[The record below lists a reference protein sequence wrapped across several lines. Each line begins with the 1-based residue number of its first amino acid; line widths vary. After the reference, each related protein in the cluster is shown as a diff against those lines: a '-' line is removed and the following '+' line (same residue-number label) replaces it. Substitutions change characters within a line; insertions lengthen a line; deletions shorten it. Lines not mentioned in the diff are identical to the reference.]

1 MQSVSPT
8 LSRRPLNAVGR
19 VVGRMSASRTTRT
32 LIQSYQR
39 QKLSF
44 WPQIPAYVAQHRFY
58 PFLRYEKRWNW
69 FAEKGGSGKEKKR
82 LIRYAARLDLYIFS
96 NYRHILSEHYEA
108 ELARLGLEANVL
120 AYRRIALGDGLGGK
134 CNIHFAHEAF
144 AKVRQLGKCCAIA
157 LDISSFF
164 ELLDHARLKALW
176 CRLLG
181 VDPLPEDHFQVFKA
195 ITRYSFVD
203 KQAAYERLG
212 HFGYNTGPMKW

>member
-1 MQSVSPT
+1 
-8 LSRRPLNAVGR
+8 
-19 VVGRMSASRTTRT
+19 MSASRTTRT

-44 WPQIPAYVAQHRFY
+44 WPQILHMWRSIGFAHFSAMRSDGIGLLKRVEVARRRNG
-58 PFLRYEKRWNW
+58 L
-69 FAEKGGSGKEKKR
+69 
-82 LIRYAARLDLYIFS
+82 YAMPLASTLYIFS
-96 NYRHILSEHYEA
+96 NYRHILSEHYEV

-164 ELLDHARLKALW
+164 ESTRSCTSEGPLVPPT
-176 CRLLG
+176 G
-181 VDPLPEDHFQVFKA
+181 VDRLPEDHFQVFKA